1 MRLRVPTLLSHKS
14 KHKWAWVLCVH
25 VGCQVAD
32 PEKYHFRPK
41 EMLVQVVETVLNLA
55 PHDEFI
61 TAVVESDLV
70 NEESTWCRGCVAMPV
85 VLWPK
90 QTGARCPAFLLSDR
104 SLTLWWLW

>member
-1 MRLRVPTLLSHKS
+1 MRTICVECVNVCACTAMLLSYLIKRTM
-14 KHKWAWVLCVH
+14 AWMLCVCVR

-70 NEESTWCRGCVAMPV
+70 NEESTWCRGCVAVPV
-85 VLWPK
+85 G
-90 QTGARCPAFLLSDR
+90 QADGGAMSCFSFE
-104 SLTLWWLW
+104 